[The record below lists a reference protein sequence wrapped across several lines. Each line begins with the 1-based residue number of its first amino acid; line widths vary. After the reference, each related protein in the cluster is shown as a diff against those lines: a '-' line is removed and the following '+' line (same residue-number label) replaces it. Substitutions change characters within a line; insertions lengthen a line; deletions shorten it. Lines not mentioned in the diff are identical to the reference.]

1 MVARTASKAPAK
13 RPSRARTAA
22 KRRTTQVDTPSIEAT
37 VNAAPFEPKMTRQ
50 DRIYSCL
57 IAINGRDEVQIPL
70 PNYQVIVRVTLSMR
84 PRNIRELSL
93 TQQDNYMTLNM
104 TGEGLAMLCGG
115 SDVDHFDVPLPGYE
129 LPNDGPGHGFI
140 RLRVKD
146 DYPSYVTVNIHS
158 YAMVQLP

>member
-1 MVARTASKAPAK
+1 MVKATMTVRQAKEARKA
-13 RPSRARTAA
+13 AR
-22 KRRTTQVDTPSIEAT
+22 KRRPKVTPKPVVNGVMAEA
-37 VNAAPFEPKMTRQ
+37 PDPKMTRQ
-50 DRIYSCL
+50 DRILSCL

-129 LPNDGPGHGFI
+129 LPNNGLGHGFI

-146 DYPSYVTVNIHS
+146 DYPAYVTVNIHS
-158 YAMVQLP
+158 YAMVQLS